1 VRTNCDAPPLPWVA
15 RINPGRCKHDEI
27 ILHFIHMYGGS
38 WNRSGCGDGPMRC
51 RRYLLHTRLL
61 QPGHHRHQRHSSV
74 SDTIGSTA
82 ANGASYFDAEGF
94 TGNYTDSVS
103 NVSGNIS
110 LLTSNG
116 WGSDTNEITA
126 VPGWIYD
133 NVFYPGANAPGTS
146 NGYFDVGG
154 LFFYLGPTSPPPVYV
169 ANLWAGN
176 IAGEP
181 GSPNTYTIQEG
192 QLGGSNDLGGATGIG
207 MSNSVPLVFPPT
219 APAGAIVFPESSSLS
234 ALLLCA
240 LCMAG
245 GFFFRARHP
254 GLIRRS

>member
-1 VRTNCDAPPLPWVA
+1 MTQLSMISFTCAAALAIAPAVA
-15 RINPGRCKHDEI
+15 MGQCAAGNTCYTLDFSSPAITVTSG
-27 ILHFIHMYGGS
+27 ILA
-38 WNRSGCGDGPMRC
+38 
-51 RRYLLHTRLL
+51 
-61 QPGHHRHQRHSSV
+61 V
-74 SDTIGSTA
+74 SDTIGGTA
-82 ANGASYFDAEGF
+82 ANGASYFDVEGF
-94 TGNYTDSVS
+94 TGTYTDSVS
-103 NVSGNIS
+103 NVTGNIS
-110 LLTSNG
+110 LLTTNG

-146 NGYFDVGG
+146 NGYFDGGG
-154 LFFYLGPTSPPPVYV
+154 LFFYVGPTSPPSTYI

-219 APAGAIVFPESSSLS
+219 GPAGAIVFPESSSLS

>member
-1 VRTNCDAPPLPWVA
+1 MAQLSLISFTCAAALAIGPAAAMGQCALGDTCYTLDFSSPTITVTN
-15 RINPGRCKHDEI
+15 G
-27 ILHFIHMYGGS
+27 ILA
-38 WNRSGCGDGPMRC
+38 
-51 RRYLLHTRLL
+51 
-61 QPGHHRHQRHSSV
+61 V
-74 SDTIGSTA
+74 SDIIGGA
-82 ANGASYFDAEGF
+82 AVSNGATYFDVEGF
-94 TGNYTDSVS
+94 TGTYTDSAS
-103 NVSGNIS
+103 NVTGNIS
-110 LLTSNG
+110 LLIANG

-154 LFFYLGPTSPPPVYV
+154 LFFYVGPTSPPPTYI

-192 QLGGSNDLGGATGIG
+192 LLGGSNDLGGATGIG
-207 MSNSVPLVFPPT
+207 MSNSVPLVSPPSPRD
-219 APAGAIVFPESSSLS
+219 PAGAIVFPESSSLS

-245 GFFFRARHP
+245 GFFFRARHS